1 MMTNSSKCEQINGGV
16 TIIAGYPRVHK
27 CLRVIVLCTSG
38 KITQIHGKFT
48 YAYAYIH
55 TVPGHPGYPDTRA
68 GYPGTLGTR
77 YPAAGYQDNIYAIYV
92 VFCDISI
99 AIFVWKCI
107 TTMCRDI

>member
-27 CLRVIVLCTSG
+27 CLRVIVLCTVG

-77 YPAAGYQDNIYAIYV
+77 YGYYYP
-92 VFCDISI
+92 
-99 AIFVWKCI
+99 AIFIPGYSTGTYPGTRTRVLSLLS
-107 TTMCRDI
+107 